1 MQLLEKR
8 EWLKTAPPKK
18 KKEEAK
24 EEKKEKKGENGASGG
39 KKGGKGGKLAAL
51 TGELISV
58 VATGDATVAVSI
70 KL

>member
-1 MQLLEKR
+1 MFLDLDRFKAVKKRMQAIKF
-8 EWLKTAPPKK
+8 A
-18 KKEEAK
+18 
-24 EEKKEKKGENGASGG
+24 GIGG
-39 KKGGKGGKLAAL
+39 LMKKGGKGGKLAAL